1 MVRLKGLKFRL
12 RAGCLKE
19 YKNCIEDLLIN
30 ETVQMMRHFRHHHQT
45 TCLEHALNVSYY
57 SYLICKNMRLD
68 YVAAARG
75 GLLHDLFLYDW
86 RVAELERGKHAFRH
100 PGIALENAERIFTLN
115 EIEQDIIKKHMWP
128 LTIIPPMY
136 YESLIVCIVDK
147 YCATLEIV
155 NNSKLMPT
163 DDKSVLF

>member
-1 MVRLKGLKFRL
+1 MG
-12 RAGCLKE
+12 
-19 YKNCIEDLLIN
+19 
-30 ETVQMMRHFRHHHQT
+30 
-45 TCLEHALNVSYY
+45 
-57 SYLICKNMRLD
+57 LD

-100 PGIALENAERIFTLN
+100 PGIALENAKRIFTLN
-115 EIEQDIIKKHMWP
+115 KIEQDIIEKHMWP
-128 LTIIPPMY
+128 LTIKPPMY

-163 DDKSVLF
+163 DDKSDLF